1 MRRLKRAI
9 VVLGVVLLHAT
20 GAHADIP
27 IPPVPAPA
35 ASAPAQTPP
44 PAPSA
49 SAPSPPV
56 PAPTPATPA
65 DSRVGLAV
73 VALAGAADA
82 AWPLAR
88 SVYDDP
94 SLRPSSLDEPHARVL
109 CGAPPPAAAAA
120 ELRDLADTVAA
131 VHSDDAPSRALLDAI
146 ARQFGVRALVVV
158 ASDAGHATA
167 RLYLAETG
175 AFDAA
180 AYAPDEPPAG
190 PAPSWSGTT
199 RSLDRLFGASP
210 APSTPP
216 QASLSAPALAT
227 REAPRRE
234 KPAPSRPFYES
245 GWFWG
250 ALGAAAVLGG
260 AAYLATRDSS
270 PSTIHLE
277 VQVPH

>member
-1 MRRLKRAI
+1 MRRVTKGI
-9 VVLGVVLLHAT
+9 VVLGVVVLRASA
-20 GAHADIP
+20 AHADVP
-27 IPPVPAPA
+27 IAPAPA
-35 ASAPAQTPP
+35 PTS
-44 PAPSA
+44 
-49 SAPSPPV
+49 V
-56 PAPTPATPA
+56 APTPAAPPTSPQPATPTTTPTP
-65 DSRVGLAV
+65 SRTGLAV

-94 SLRPSSLDEPHARVL
+94 SLRPGSVDEAHARVL
-109 CGAPPPAAAAA
+109 CGAQAPASAEA
-120 ELRDLADTVAA
+120 ELRDLSDTVAA
-131 VHSDDAPSRALLDAI
+131 VHGDDAPSRSLLDGI
-146 ARQFGVRALVVV
+146 ARRFGVRALVVV
-158 ASDAGHATA
+158 GSDAGHATA

-190 PAPSWSGTT
+190 PTPSWSGTT
-199 RSLDRLFGASP
+199 RSLDRLFGAPPGAPPPQGSRSTLA
-210 APSTPP
+210 APS
-216 QASLSAPALAT
+216 LAT
-227 REAPRRE
+227 REAPKNER
-234 KPAPSRPFYES
+234 PAPGKPFYES